1 MNVLLG
7 PFLFVMSEAESY
19 ACMRALL
26 HDRIPR
32 YVLRN
37 LDGAHDGAR
46 LFSRC
51 LRLLDTKLF
60 SHLSAK
66 IPDLSIFSLRYVL
79 TLFANSRP
87 LCEVLKL
94 WDATLA
100 VGVHFNIL
108 LLCSKLMLMREALLK
123 EKRGAK

>member
-1 MNVLLG
+1 MMALPSCVC
-7 PFLFVMSEAESY
+7 FFVQ
-19 ACMRALL
+19 ALL
-26 HDRIPR
+26 HDKIPR

-46 LFSRC
+46 LFARC
-51 LRLLDTKLF
+51 LRLLDAKLF
-60 SHLSAK
+60 THLSSK
-66 IPDLSIFSLRYVL
+66 IPDLSIFSLRYIL

-87 LCEVLKL
+87 LSEVLKL
-94 WDATLA
+94 WDAILA

-108 LLCSKLMLMREALLK
+108 LLCSKLMLMRETLLK

>member
-1 MNVLLG
+1 LLC
-7 PFLFVMSEAESY
+7 SEVVPRMDFTYGGFCLS
-19 ACMRALL
+19 MQALL
-26 HDRIPR
+26 HDKIPR

-46 LFSRC
+46 LFARC
-51 LRLLDTKLF
+51 LRLLDAKLF
-60 SHLSAK
+60 THLSSK
-66 IPDLSIFSLRYVL
+66 IPDLSIFSLRYIL

-87 LCEVLKL
+87 LSEVLKL
-94 WDATLA
+94 WDAILA